1 MGGIVRT
8 VRACE
13 LTREKA
19 KPQCMAGAA
28 RTRAS
33 YSTSAGRG
41 RHCDQASLR
50 FPLRL
55 RVVSSRAGRR
65 AAGPLHCIALRLREF
80 ACTGGCGVG
89 LGLAGARAWASGSG
103 MHGSRGNHAT
113 PRAAWVWPA
122 QAVATWSTTQARC
135 VACAA
140 CLAVVRVAGHRLLLI
155 RACNCAYDAKQS
167 MLSSFSLCRPPSLT
181 FVGNSVC

>member
-1 MGGIVRT
+1 MLQG
-8 VRACE
+8 
-13 LTREKA
+13 
-19 KPQCMAGAA
+19 AGAA

-103 MHGSRGNHAT
+103 HAWIPRKSRDAQGRMGVARARQSRRGQPRKLAALLVLLALQSYGLPAT
-113 PRAAWVWPA
+113 
-122 QAVATWSTTQARC
+122 
-135 VACAA
+135 AC
-140 CLAVVRVAGHRLLLI
+140 
-155 RACNCAYDAKQS
+155 S
-167 MLSSFSLCRPPSLT
+167 
-181 FVGNSVC
+181 